1 MAPKQIDTKSKGKIG
16 KLDLLKIKNFYVVT
30 NIINYAKIFASM
42 IRDLY
47 LEYMK
52 NSYILLRKDNPIKNG
67 KNDQNIH
74 FFQRSG

>member
-16 KLDLLKIKNFYVVT
+16 KLDLVKIKNFYVVT

-52 NSYILLRKDNPIKNG
+52 DRK
-67 KNDQNIH
+67 
-74 FFQRSG
+74 SVV